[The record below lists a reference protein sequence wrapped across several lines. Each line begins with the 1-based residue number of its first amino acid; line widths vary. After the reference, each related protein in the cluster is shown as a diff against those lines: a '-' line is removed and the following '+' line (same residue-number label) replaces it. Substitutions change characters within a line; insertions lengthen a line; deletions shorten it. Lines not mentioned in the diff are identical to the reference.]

1 MYECVFVKLPVVV
14 GHPECTLWM
23 RRARQRWGDAT
34 EAFHGCMPCAR
45 VRCVPRRQFSRQL
58 AFHDFAE
65 GKVVTRRGSFLRSS
79 NLFFCIRE
87 IDFSFI
93 FFYSFLIVGVS
104 EEDLDDRFI
113 KINFTFA

>member
-1 MYECVFVKLPVVV
+1 M
-14 GHPECTLWM
+14 
-23 RRARQRWGDAT
+23 
-34 EAFHGCMPCAR
+34 
-45 VRCVPRRQFSRQL
+45 
-58 AFHDFAE
+58 
-65 GKVVTRRGSFLRSS
+65 TRRGSFLRSS